1 MEKHQKNGKITVSNF
16 EVLADCVNENQAIS
30 IFPDGKYIYVLH
42 LGYLVL
48 CYENIHS
55 NYAKF

>member
-16 EVLADCVNENQAIS
+16 EVLADCVNENQTIS

-48 CYENIHS
+48 
-55 NYAKF
+55 